1 MLYTLGLRDQ
11 MELDDM
17 IREFA
22 NEEDIQTPTDLWEYT
37 YDDILGKKF
46 KLVNSAD
53 YYEYD
58 SQYNVLKDK
67 TDNEEYMKNLVNH
80 G

>member
-1 MLYTLGLRDQ
+1 
-11 MELDDM
+11 MELYDM

-22 NEEDIQTPTDLWEYT
+22 NEEDIQTPTDLGEYT

-53 YYEYD
+53 YYESD
-58 SQYNVLKDK
+58 SQYTVWKDK
-67 TDNEEYMKNLVNH
+67 TDNE
-80 G
+80 